1 MDGKVQYGKDY
12 PQVRKPKGVA
22 FMPASPDGHF
32 RLVVADSGN
41 NRLRLLEGTF
51 GDVASS
57 SSIDANMTTL
67 AGSARDGFHDGAA
80 ALATFNNPMGLAF
93 TSDGGKLVVV
103 DQQINS
109 YLGNRRLRL
118 LMTTL
123 CGQGKTEGSEAC
135 DDGNTA
141 DGDGCSSLCAVEAGW
156 TCNSECLTFCQ
167 GTKPSVCSAICGDGR
182 NVTSEQCDDGNLA
195 NGDGCTNKCRVEFGW
210 ECSPAPRPPSPP
222 SPPAPALTDV
232 GNHAHLLFPS
242 VERGRRRQRGGRVVE
257 DGGVVARSE
266 ARSVCAPVCGD
277 GFLRGK
283 EECDDG
289 NRDNNDGCSADCRR
303 EEAVGKLVWD
313 GRKGSW
319 FFVEGNVTVSGP
331 SLQDVT
337 PSEARL
343 VLLRQVLAEFAELPR
358 REVVIVGAWLARQV
372 DGVLLCLGFGVFLVS
387 YATPL
392 VQRCSMPGWQRASAP
407 LVSCDDAW
415 HLVRPLIRIICVP
428 HVRLMASSC
437 ASGPQRPHSAALL
450 TPRGRQHGRWR
461 ARCSRRRK

>member
-1 MDGKVQYGKDY
+1 MDGKVQYGIGL

-22 FMPASPDGHF
+22 FMPASPTGHF

-51 GDVASS
+51 GGLASP

-67 AGSARDGFHDGAA
+67 AGSARDGFHNGAA
-80 ALATFNNPMGLAF
+80 AMATFNNPMGLAF
-93 TSDGGKLVVV
+93 TSDGGKLVAV
-103 DQQINS
+103 DQRINS

-141 DGDGCSSLCAVEAGW
+141 DSDGCSSFCAVEAGW

-232 GNHAHLLFPS
+232 GNHAHLPFPS
-242 VERGRRRQRGGRVVE
+242 VERGRRRQKGGGWLRTAGWWQGVRRGQCARLFAVMGSCVGR
-257 DGGVVARSE
+257 
-266 ARSVCAPVCGD
+266 RSVM
-277 GFLRGK
+277 
-283 EECDDG
+283 
-289 NRDNNDGCSADCRR
+289 
-303 EEAVGKLVWD
+303 
-313 GRKGSW
+313 
-319 FFVEGNVTVSGP
+319 T
-331 SLQDVT
+331 
-337 PSEARL
+337 
-343 VLLRQVLAEFAELPR
+343 
-358 REVVIVGAWLARQV
+358 
-372 DGVLLCLGFGVFLVS
+372 
-387 YATPL
+387 AT
-392 VQRCSMPGWQRASAP
+392 GTTTTAAP
-407 LVSCDDAW
+407 LT
-415 HLVRPLIRIICVP
+415 
-428 HVRLMASSC
+428 
-437 ASGPQRPHSAALL
+437 AA
-450 TPRGRQHGRWR
+450 
-461 ARCSRRRK
+461 SRRRWASWCGTGAKGRGSLSRATSP